1 MKVSPHRQAI
11 LIFGIVV
18 PLFLIGVLSIATFVG
33 HSKLTNSFD
42 TKVAALERYQTS
54 EAQVKELEAFMTM
67 ESRREKVTYWNS
79 KLEADFVESLS
90 KNLETILAK
99 YDPEVLRQTEMG
111 QASGAGDIGPK
122 TKHPHARMQLSFEGG
137 FKPMQMLLAE
147 LETEMPQLVLES
159 LSVQPKPATSESEK
173 TTLKFA
179 VTYLCW
185 EKPKETA
192 GQP

>member
-11 LIFGIVV
+11 LVFGIIV
-18 PLFLIGVLSIATFVG
+18 PVFLIGVVSIATLVG
-33 HSKLTNSFD
+33 HSKLTNSFSE
-42 TKVAALERYQTS
+42 KVAALERYQTS
-54 EAQVKELEAFMTM
+54 ETQVKELEAFMTT

-90 KNLETILAK
+90 KNLETLLAK
-99 YDPEVLRQTEMG
+99 YDSEVLRQTEMG
-111 QASGAGDIGPK
+111 QASGAGGIGPK

-159 LSVQPKPATSESEK
+159 LSIQPKPGTSESEK
-173 TTLKFA
+173 TMLKFA
-179 VTYLCW
+179 ITYLCW
-185 EKPKETA
+185 EKPKETP